1 MSRSERMAKKWFH
14 WFNNNRML
22 FGFISLIT
30 LTACSIYF
38 NFKLGQLNSNP
49 SDYTSIV
56 MPLAYSFLDVAAL
69 AFAMV
74 LFAGLIRGGILNL
87 FTWAWFGYLVT
98 LSLFACLSCIIALDA
113 QNASSGDEFKRQKL
127 EAALVNAEKN
137 VATWQN
143 NVDKTEK
150 HKSRFQDRLDEA
162 YARQDDLI
170 AEISK
175 LDASTPAA
183 QVIFESGLAF
193 MPAWMDEDQFRL
205 FARMAF
211 GIAMIITP
219 LLLTGVLANILGSGT
234 RRRDYDDELEQDDEY
249 DYVEDDASSKKPQDS
264 ERYNWS
270 ASEPAKQDWS
280 ESKSVQYDLPES
292 FDLGPKTKEN
302 STKFEEKPN
311 LVLVKPKKSTPPRK
325 QKGAVSTGR
334 KLVREAIL
342 SGKWTKY
349 DDFIE
354 QYGVSRSTIS
364 SVIKELKDSG
374 LITKQGHNIV
384 INSREAQG

>member
-162 YARQDDLI
+162 YVRQDELI

-234 RRRDYDDELEQDDEY
+234 RRNDYDEELEQDEEY
-249 DYVEDDASSKKPQDS
+249 NYEEDNASSKKLQDS
-264 ERYNWS
+264 ERYEWS

-280 ESKSVQYDLPES
+280 TPEPVHYDLPDNVVEMVPVNNADRRPTKRTRKTGMDRDVVS
-292 FDLGPKTKEN
+292 KVQDYLINGTGPISENKVRSKFGIGKGLLRQIYQDAEEDGYIYKEGPG
-302 STKFEEKPN
+302 KPW
-311 LVLVKPKKSTPPRK
+311 KRTRP
-325 QKGAVSTGR
+325 
-334 KLVREAIL
+334 E
-342 SGKWTKY
+342 
-349 DDFIE
+349 
-354 QYGVSRSTIS
+354 
-364 SVIKELKDSG
+364 
-374 LITKQGHNIV
+374 
-384 INSREAQG
+384 EAQG